1 MPDVEIVAVEELPAD
16 RLTGVRVA
24 IVDGPTP
31 DQLASLPDLE
41 WVQSTW
47 AGVEAVIDAV
57 PEHVVI
63 ARMVDPELTRTM
75 TEAVLAWTL
84 YLHRDMPTYAA
95 QQARREWR
103 ELPLVRASD
112 RRVAVLGLGAL
123 GSAAAR
129 RLGDHGFDVLGWSR
143 SLKQIDG
150 VHSTSGDGGLV
161 RTLQHADIAINLLP
175 DTPATRGLLG
185 ADAFAA
191 MPTGSRVVNF
201 GRGPTIDDDALLA
214 ALDSGSIGHAVL
226 DVFAVEPLPPDHRYW
241 SHPNVTVLPHISGP
255 TSPDTAADI
264 VAANLRAYFAEGSL
278 PTDAL
283 VDRRRGY

>member
-1 MPDVEIVAVEELPAD
+1 M
-16 RLTGVRVA
+16 
-24 IVDGPTP
+24 
-31 DQLASLPDLE
+31 S
-41 WVQSTW
+41 
-47 AGVEAVIDAV
+47 
-57 PEHVVI
+57 
-63 ARMVDPELTRTM
+63 
-75 TEAVLAWTL
+75 
-84 YLHRDMPTYAA
+84 
-95 QQARREWR
+95 RREWR

-129 RLGDHGFDVLGWSR
+129 RLADHGFDVRGWSR
-143 SLKQIDG
+143 SPKRIDD
-150 VHSTSGDGGLV
+150 VDSASGDDGLV
-161 RTLQHADIAINLLP
+161 RTLQQADIAINLLP

-191 MPTGSRVVNF
+191 MPAGSDVVNF

-264 VAANLRAYFAEGSL
+264 VAANLRAYFAEGTL